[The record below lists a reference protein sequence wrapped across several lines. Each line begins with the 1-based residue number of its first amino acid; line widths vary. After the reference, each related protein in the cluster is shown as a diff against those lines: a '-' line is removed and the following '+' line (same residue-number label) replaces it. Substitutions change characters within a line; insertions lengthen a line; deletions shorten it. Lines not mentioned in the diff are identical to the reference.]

1 MPGIFDIFTFFFLL
15 SLESLL
21 VSVDFSG
28 LCELLFSSFELLD
41 FVLSFV
47 ALLDIDVG
55 WFSSFISFP
64 KVFLGSGCLNFHL
77 FS

>member
-55 WFSSFISFP
+55 DFD
-64 KVFLGSGCLNFHL
+64 
-77 FS
+77 

>member
-21 VSVDFSG
+21 LSVDFSG

-47 ALLDIDVG
+47 SLFDIDVIG
-55 WFSSFISFP
+55 ASSFISLP

>member
-55 WFSSFISFP
+55 D
-64 KVFLGSGCLNFHL
+64 VD
-77 FS
+77 